1 MHFQKFGRWGNLGTP
16 PSSPANNSLFF
27 FLTIFSLHTPKLQ
40 GFVAGSLSL
49 EPAFEPSCK
58 LKSSFESLTSNM
70 FYLQNVTCNARF
82 RTSLWSWSK
91 LGLCYSTS
99 FTVFNGFF
107 ELVVVVFIKFSQVSI
122 FAKNSC
128 VFKMS
133 LSASKTFRNG
143 KFLGSSLNANV
154 FSGLMSILRYTV
166 WWVCCCG
173 LVECRLLAVVSIT
186 ISHPPNFK
194 VRMFKKSWRTERYNR
209 PCWRV
214 KNKVK
219 PEMVLL

>member
-1 MHFQKFGRWGNLGTP
+1 M
-16 PSSPANNSLFF
+16 
-27 FLTIFSLHTPKLQ
+27 
-40 GFVAGSLSL
+40 AGSLSL

-82 RTSLWSWSK
+82 RTFFHLDQNLGSAIPHHLPSSMDFSK
-91 LGLCYSTS
+91 
-99 FTVFNGFF
+99 
-107 ELVVVVFIKFSQVSI
+107 LVVVVFIKFSQVSI

-128 VFKMS
+128 VSKMP

-166 WWVCCCG
+166 
-173 LVECRLLAVVSIT
+173 
-186 ISHPPNFK
+186 
-194 VRMFKKSWRTERYNR
+194 
-209 PCWRV
+209 
-214 KNKVK
+214 
-219 PEMVLL
+219 